1 MSNKL
6 KRKRKKENSIWN
18 VGTQFLGYLLDGMI
32 CIYMLLVI
40 VVMPFY
46 NEQGFAYIGSNKA
59 TFFRKISVT
68 GAMFLVPA
76 FVLYL
81 IFLGVEKAQESK
93 RHGTKG
99 TVAGRGGKSVGS
111 EPLHTGKPFRER
123 CIWLWRICRKHLSVT
138 DMFAILYGVSLLLSY
153 LCSEYRR
160 ETWLGT
166 VLWGSDGW
174 YMGLLPQIF
183 LLGIY
188 FVISRFW
195 RMRSWMCLLFL
206 PVSGI
211 VFLLGYLNRFGIYPI
226 DMGQENPSF
235 LSTIGNINWYC
246 GYLVSVFFGGYY
258 LLWKW
263 GGQRGRTAVSGKKL
277 ILLVA
282 YVTVGF
288 ATLVTQGSLS
298 GLVALAVILIVT
310 FCLSAEDA
318 ERMLGFWQG
327 TLLLSVTCVVVLCLR
342 KLFGWVITFEDP
354 FVALLTNS
362 GFPVAAAIIS
372 LAFVLGLEKCNHR
385 GIYPTK
391 LFACAKWLIG
401 GGAAAMVC
409 ILTGM
414 ILLNTLMPG
423 SIGPLS
429 ENPFFTFSGSWGSN
443 RGATWKAGWMCF
455 AEQDLLHKI
464 IGVGPDAMEAYI
476 SHGASTELTN
486 LVTEH
491 FGADR
496 LTNAH
501 CEWLTILVNTGLMG
515 FVGFVGMMTSAIARL
530 FRYGIGRGTN
540 AGELKSVA
548 EERLGTIMGACG
560 FCLLAYTANNMFSF
574 QQSMSVATIF
584 VIMGIGEACAR
595 AHDISVAFLI
605 GQCYN

>member
-68 GAMFLVPA
+68 AAMFLAPSI
-76 FVLYL
+76 VLYL
-81 IFLGVEKAQESK
+81 IFLRVKKKQKSK

-99 TVAGRGGKSVGS
+99 TVAGRGGKPVGS
-111 EPLHTGKPFRER
+111 ELLHTGKPLKER

-160 ETWLGT
+160 ETWQGT

-174 YMGLLPQIF
+174 YMGLLPQMF

-188 FVISRFW
+188 FAISRFW
-195 RMRSWMCLLFL
+195 RTRSWMCLLFL

-226 DMGQENPSF
+226 DMGQENPGF

-258 LLWKW
+258 LLWQC

-277 ILLVA
+277 ILLIA
-282 YVTVGF
+282 YVAVGF

-298 GLVALAVILIVT
+298 GLVALAVMLIVT

-318 ERMLGFWQG
+318 ERMPGFWQG
-327 TLLLSVTCVVVLCLR
+327 TLLLSVTCVAVLCLR

-354 FVALLTNS
+354 FVELLTNS

-372 LAFVLGLEKCNHR
+372 LAFVLGLKKCNHR
-385 GIYPTK
+385 GTYPTK
-391 LFACAKWLIG
+391 LFTCAKWLIG
-401 GGAAAMVC
+401 GGAAAVVC
-409 ILTGM
+409 ILAGM

-423 SIGPLS
+423 SIGTLS

-476 SHGASTELTN
+476 SHGAGAELTN

-501 CEWLTILVNTGLMG
+501 CEWLTILVNTGVMG
-515 FVGFVGMMTSAIARL
+515 FVGFVGMMTSAIVRL
-530 FRYGIGRGTN
+530 FQYGTGRGTN
-540 AGELKSVA
+540 AGKLKSVA
-548 EERLGTIMGACG
+548 EERLRTIMGACG

-595 AHDISVAFLI
+595 AYASFYA
-605 GQCYN
+605 YEA